1 MLQFEINRDLNLTPT
16 VEIQLD
22 GAEQLPTIQHIETIL
37 LDTPSPSFTPL
48 KELKELEYRLVKEIS
63 SSEFIASHP
72 MFGTVLVK
80 KCRKDSEDY
89 ERFCLE
95 SKILRTCQSAH
106 IQRLFETWEVEEFQY
121 ISLEHTN
128 QTLRQLMS
136 HGFHP
141 MQLMYCIEQFIDGVA
156 FLHSYQVAHFS
167 ITPENI
173 GIFYQPNGSFVC
185 KIMNFD
191 QAQEFDYIYSQD
203 FQEKVQKKEI
213 SLSNYSSYEFIVTDL
228 TDGQLYNEK
237 ADVWSLGCIIY
248 ELLTYR
254 QFMYYNDAAL
264 ENKMDLCILQASELE
279 VYSDEYQLAKDI
291 MLKCLQKNV
300 TERFEAYELVQLVIQ
315 YIKEEYDESAYL

>member
-1 MLQFEINRDLNLTPT
+1 MLQFEIYRDLNMNPT
-16 VEIQLD
+16 IDIQLD
-22 GAEQLPTIQHIETIL
+22 DADQPSTIQHIETIQ
-37 LDTPSPSFTPL
+37 LDTPTTL
-48 KELKELEYRLVKEIS
+48 KELNEYRDEYRLVKEIS
-63 SSEFIASHP
+63 SSEFIASHAI
-72 MFGTVLVK
+72 FGTVLVK
-80 KCRKDSEDY
+80 KFRKEDSEDLS
-89 ERFCLE
+89 RFCLE
-95 SKILRTCQSAH
+95 SKILRTCKSAH
-106 IQRLFETWEVEEFQY
+106 IQRMYETWEDVEFQY
-121 ISLEHTN
+121 MSLEYTN

-156 FLHSYQVAHFS
+156 FMHSYQVAHFS

-185 KIMNFD
+185 KIMNVH
-191 QAQEFDYIYSQD
+191 QAQEFDYIYSPE

-228 TDGQLYNEK
+228 TNGQLYNEK

-264 ENKMDLCILQASELE
+264 ENKMDVCIVQASELE

-291 MLKCLQKNV
+291 MMKCLQKNV

-315 YIKEEYDESAYL
+315 FIKEEYDESSYL